1 MSTTRLIR
9 HAAPLR
15 QQITR
20 LLREDILSGAFQP
33 GDALRESSLC
43 EAYGVSRTVVREALR
58 QLETERLVTVVAHH
72 GPVVTVL
79 TPQDI
84 EKIYEVR
91 RALEGLVGELFALH
105 ASEQVRTG
113 LRELLTEMETTYLR
127 GTVKT
132 REEANER
139 FYGLLLEGAGN
150 PVLAEEVAR
159 IHARVQIFR
168 RYAFVDDER
177 ARISFGEFRRIVEAA
192 AVACDAA
199 AARAACEHHVS
210 GAAALA
216 VDEYRRRLS

>member
-1 MSTTRLIR
+1 MSTPRLTR

-20 LLREDILSGAFQP
+20 LLREDILSGAHQP
-33 GDALRESSLC
+33 GDALRESALC

-91 RALEGLVGELFALH
+91 RALEGLVGELFAVH
-105 ASEQVRTG
+105 APERARTA
-113 LRELLTEMETTYLR
+113 LRELLAGMDVSYLR
-127 GTVKT
+127 GTVRT

-150 PVLAEEVAR
+150 PVLTEEVAR

-168 RYAFVDDER
+168 RYAFTDARR
-177 ARISFGEFRRIVEAA
+177 ARISFEHFGRITRAA
-192 AVACDAA
+192 AVDRDPAE
-199 AARAACEHHVS
+199 ARAACEDHVR

-216 VDEYRRRLS
+216 AEEHRRRTA

>member
-1 MSTTRLIR
+1 MSTPRLTR

-33 GDALRESSLC
+33 GDALRESVLC

-91 RALEGLVGELFALH
+91 RALEGLVGELFATQ
-105 ASEQVRTG
+105 ASERVKG
-113 LRELLTEMETTYLR
+113 ELRELLVEMETTYLR

-159 IHARVQIFR
+159 VHARVQILR
-168 RYAFVDDER
+168 RYAFTDARR
-177 ARISFGEFRRIVEAA
+177 ARISFEHFGRITEAA
-192 AVACDAA
+192 AVVCDAA
-199 AARAACEHHVS
+199 AARAACEDHVR
-210 GAAALA
+210 GAAVLA
-216 VDEYRRRLS
+216 VDEYRRRLA